1 LTTAKTPSAFGLLVL
16 PANRW
21 REIASRRAVVVEM
34 VRTDEV

>member
-1 LTTAKTPSAFGLLVL
+1 LAFALLVS

-21 REIASRRAVVVEM
+21 RVIASRRAVVAEM